1 MSFDFEKEHET
12 FRKMI
17 VAMDAMKEAMESA
30 MGTISRM
37 RMQTERAFERIENLE
52 DQIGRLNNALADSGL
67 TQEVVNAIDSRIE
80 SAFCDHNDGQDHFR
94 KWEIK
99 DMIDTKIEDLDLEDA
114 VRDVL
119 ASCTF
124 DVKIR

>member
-52 DQIGRLNNALADSGL
+52 DHIGRLNNALADSGL

-80 SAFCDHNDGQDHFR
+80 SAFCDHNDAQDHFR

-99 DMIDTKIEDLDLEDA
+99 DMIDNKIEDLDLEDA

-119 ASCTF
+119 ASCKF
-124 DVKIR
+124 DVTIR